1 MQACGALP
9 DDDDFF
15 HDDQNMLG
23 RYKER
28 FNYVLIIDLA
38 MRQCG
43 LPASTV
49 KLTPPALDTCDGAAA
64 RMIILSG

>member
-1 MQACGALP
+1 VQACGALP
-9 DDDDFF
+9 DDDD
-15 HDDQNMLG
+15 QNMLG
-23 RYKER
+23 GYKER

-38 MRQCG
+38 MRQYG

-49 KLTPPALDTCDGAAA
+49 KLTPPVLDTCDGAAA

>member
-1 MQACGALP
+1 VQACGALP
-9 DDDDFF
+9 DFDPR
-15 HDDQNMLG
+15 NLYKS
-23 RYKER
+23 YKER

-38 MRQCG
+38 MSSCG